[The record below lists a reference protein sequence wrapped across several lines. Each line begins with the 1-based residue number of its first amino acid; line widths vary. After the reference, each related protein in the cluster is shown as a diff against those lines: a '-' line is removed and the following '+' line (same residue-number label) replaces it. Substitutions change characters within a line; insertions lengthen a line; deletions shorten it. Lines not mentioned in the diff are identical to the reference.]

1 VNASPLDS
9 PRVPPATYHRHVAV
23 TAALVA
29 GFVLGA
35 ALAVLLGRRR
45 AGPELGSPVVPERT
59 SPALPDPLLQL
70 LTSAVVRLDANGDV
84 LTANAAARS
93 LGLVRGRR
101 LCEDVL
107 EHLTRDAR
115 LREAELTREL
125 TIDVGEPPRRAVM
138 VRARARPMADGN
150 VGLVVD
156 DLSEAT
162 RVENMRRDFVANVG
176 HEIKTPVGALA
187 LLAEAALDAAD
198 DPAAAT
204 RFLARIQHEASRLSR
219 LVQELLDLSRV
230 QGGDPLA
237 AEPVTVDEVVD
248 EAMDRSRAAA
258 EAKQI
263 GVGRSG
269 DVGVVVSGSPAQ
281 LVTAFVNLL
290 DNAIS
295 YSHPATQVTV
305 DVQERDGWVEIAVKD
320 EGIGIAE
327 SDRDR
332 IFERFYRVDPAR
344 SRATGGTGLGLAI
357 VKHVVSNHGGAVTVW
372 SSVGTGSTFTV
383 SLPTSTRPSAT
394 PTADADPRAV
404 EVTTT

>member
-1 VNASPLDS
+1 M
-9 PRVPPATYHRHVAV
+9 

-29 GFVLGA
+29 GLVVGIALTALLFRARRGRPGVHSTEPPTRVL
-35 ALAVLLGRRR
+35 
-45 AGPELGSPVVPERT
+45 PS
-59 SPALPDPLLQL
+59 LPDPLLQL

-84 LTANAAARS
+84 RTANAAARS
-93 LGLVRGRR
+93 LGLVRERR
-101 LCEDVL
+101 LCDDVL
-107 EHLTRDAR
+107 EHLARDAR
-115 LREAELTREL
+115 LQDAELTSEL
-125 TIDVGEPPRRAVM
+125 TIEVGEPPRRTVT
-138 VRARARPMADGN
+138 VRARARPMADGH

-198 DPAAAT
+198 DPSAT
-204 RFLARIQHEASRLSR
+204 ARFLTRIQHEASRLSR

-230 QGGDPLA
+230 QGGDRLA
-237 AEPVTVDEVVD
+237 ADAVAVDEVVE
-248 EAMDRSRAAA
+248 EAVDRSRAAA

-263 GVGRSG
+263 TIVRSG
-269 DVGVVVSGSPAQ
+269 DSGVVVSGSAAQ
-281 LVTAFVNLL
+281 LVTALVNLL

-295 YSHPATQVTV
+295 YSHPSTQVTL

-320 EGIGIAE
+320 EGIGIADH
-327 SDRDR
+327 DRDR

-357 VKHVVSNHGGAVTVW
+357 VKHVVTNHGGTVTVW
-372 SSVGTGSTFTV
+372 SSLGTGSTFTV
-383 SLPTSTRPSAT
+383 SLPTSTRPSVSPGT
-394 PTADADPRAV
+394 ERDAHAIG
-404 EVTTT
+404 VTRS

>member
-1 VNASPLDS
+1 M
-9 PRVPPATYHRHVAV
+9 AV

-29 GFVLGA
+29 GFVLGV
-35 ALAVLLGRRR
+35 ALMALLARSRRTR
-45 AGPELGSPVVPERT
+45 RVSSTAEQTTERP

-84 LTANAAARS
+84 RTANASARS
-93 LGLVRGRR
+93 LGLVRGQR
-101 LCEDVL
+101 LCDEVL
-107 EHLTRDAR
+107 EHLTRDSR
-115 LREAELTREL
+115 LQQAELTREL
-125 TIDVGEPPRRAVM
+125 TIEVGEPPRRNVK
-138 VRARARPMADGN
+138 VRARARPMDEGH
-150 VGLVVD
+150 VGLVID

-187 LLAEAALDAAD
+187 LLAEAALDASD
-198 DPAAAT
+198 DPAAT
-204 RFLARIQHEASRLSR
+204 SRFLNRIQHEASRLSR

-237 AEPVTVDEVVD
+237 ADAVDVDDVID
-248 EAMDRSRAAA
+248 EAVDRSRAAA

-263 GVGRSG
+263 TIVRGG
-269 DVGVVVSGSPAQ
+269 DVGVVVSGEASQ
-281 LVTAFVNLL
+281 LVTALVNLL

-295 YSHPATQVTV
+295 YSHPSTQVMV
-305 DVQERDGWVEIAVKD
+305 GVLERDGWVDINVKD

-327 SDRDR
+327 SDRER

-357 VKHVVSNHGGAVTVW
+357 VKHVMSNHGGAVRVW
-372 SSVGTGSTFTV
+372 STLGTGSTFTL
-383 SLPTSTRPSAT
+383 SLPTSTRPAVASSA
-394 PTADADPRAV
+394 DGDPRAV
-404 EVTTT
+404 EVTRS